1 MNWLNYHMTPTET
14 TEYTIIRVNDDRL
27 CAIETIA
34 ALNKLLSLLCSQ
46 FVVELIVS
54 AAAAATELATVVE
67 MIGDATA
74 ATVSTI
80 VSLMMAFLVG
90 LPRMF
95 DGIGN
100 SDRRSTSFAI
110 EMA

>member
-1 MNWLNYHMTPTET
+1 M
-14 TEYTIIRVNDDRL
+14 
-27 CAIETIA
+27 IETIA
-34 ALNKLLSLLCSQ
+34 ALNKLLSLLCSH

-54 AAAAATELATVVE
+54 AAAAAAAAELATVVE
-67 MIGDATA
+67 MMGDATA
-74 ATVSTI
+74 ATASTI
-80 VSLMMAFLVG
+80 LSLMMGLLVG